1 MNELHVSWQDAGL
14 EWLIHYFEINNFSNL
29 HTRSVSKHC
38 ASHGLE
44 LLLKAMVIKIKG
56 NEESARSFGHDL
68 KRIIT
73 ELNHYAAVEDKLEL
87 RLDLYDAI
95 QIDSKQMTFPKM
107 FKLQSKFRCSLGEIE
122 YHTLIK
128 YCGDLK
134 YLGLPIKASKS
145 GATHTANEDPNVFLG
160 GEVRKMLNFLGHR
173 EKDLYY
179 EHLQNLI
186 RAMAKDRPWM
196 KDYLLTTFV
205 L

>member
-1 MNELHVSWQDAGL
+1 MKELHASWQYAGI
-14 EWLIHYFEINNFSNL
+14 EWLIQYYEINNFSNL
-29 HTRSVSKHC
+29 HTYSISKHC

-44 LLLKAMVIKIKG
+44 LLLKAMVIKIKR
-56 NEESARSFGHDL
+56 NEESVKSFGHDL

-87 RLDLYDAI
+87 RLDLFDAI
-95 QIDSKQMTFPKM
+95 QIDSKQMTPHQM
-107 FKLQSKFRCSLGEIE
+107 LKLQGKYKCSLGEIE
-122 YHTLIK
+122 YYTLIK

-160 GEVRKMLNFLGHR
+160 KEVRKMLNFLGHR
-173 EKDLYY
+173 EKDVYY
-179 EHLQNLI
+179 GHLQNLI
-186 RAMAKDRPWM
+186 RVMAKKRPWM